1 MISKETSRKIYNCYQ
16 QIEAI
21 EKTKSDILEE
31 IERIR
36 KKEIDIQNET
46 PIPEN
51 NFGRYGK
58 GLQMGIPDRDSSFSS
73 MRIYNISPELGI
85 SVMDEQAK
93 KLNRDLREL
102 ETIARLEMEAK
113 NDTDRN

>member
-1 MISKETSRKIYNCYQ
+1 MISKETARKIYNCYQ
-16 QIEAI
+16 QIETI
-21 EKTKSDILEE
+21 EKTKSDMLKE

-36 KKEIDIQNET
+36 EKESKNQD

-51 NFGRYGK
+51 DFGRYGK

-85 SVMDEQAK
+85 SVMDEQMK
-93 KLNRDLREL
+93 KLNKDLREL
-102 ETIARLEMEAK
+102 ETIARLEMESK
-113 NDTDRN
+113 K